1 MARKSL
7 GFVFGV
13 VVALGCSSRSQR
25 GQLPQNFKAIRLRQ
39 RRARFTGRT
48 SGRCTEAPQAT
59 LRPSRHAIGA
69 RRSVRPS
76 LAPGRTL

>member
-25 GQLPQNFKAIRLRQ
+25 GRLPQNFRAIRLRR

-48 SGRCTEAPQAT
+48 SGRCTKAPQAA

-69 RRSVRPS
+69 RRLVRPS
-76 LAPGRTL
+76 LALGRTL